1 MDDNAFVPKKEVK
14 KEPEYVTEKIEVY
27 LDPIKSEWDR
37 GTLIVTAR
45 NDSKHTVTMPK
56 IKFRFG
62 GCDTPSVVVVKRV
75 QRKLNNLGFKAGS
88 ADGIFGGKTAAAIS
102 RYQKTKNLTVTGK
115 ITDDL
120 LRRLGVENT
129 QDFMDGILGIPL

>member
-1 MDDNAFVPKKEVK
+1 MVPRK
-14 KEPEYVTEKIEVY
+14 
-27 LDPIKSEWDR
+27 
-37 GTLIVTAR
+37 
-45 NDSKHTVTMPK
+45 
-56 IKFRFG
+56 
-62 GCDTPSVVVVKRV
+62 VVKRV

-88 ADGIFGGKTAAAIS
+88 ADGIFGGKTAAAIR

-129 QDFMDGILGIPL
+129 QDFMDGVLGLPLGGSIKPKSTALIYFYDLDLFTKSREICYQIHDFVFLKTLQD